1 MEKTKRENFIEAAA
15 EYFLDAKYRIVRDT
29 WDTEAK
35 QVGRDYLG
43 NDMVAAG
50 ACLSELCFKMVVS
63 EHLDENMRQTIDFIT
78 LFNDINK
85 RIRKKAIDRK
95 CSLEQDE
102 N

>member
-29 WDTEAK
+29 WNTEAK
-35 QVGRDYLG
+35 QICSDDAG
-43 NDMVAAG
+43 NYMVPAG
-50 ACLSELCFKMVVS
+50 ACLSELCFKMVVG

-78 LFNDINK
+78 LFGDVYK
-85 RIRKKAIDRK
+85 RMLQMI
-95 CSLEQDE
+95 SDE